1 MALRKT
7 TWAILAWTAVWIVG
21 IWALDPAATVGRGG
35 RLPPAW
41 VLFDLWA
48 IGFVVLGAIWNT
60 VRSGTGTGTGSG
72 SSRVRMEDRPVRWTT
87 WAILAWTVL
96 WIVLFG
102 IWALNPGQTF
112 PGEGPGQSRP
122 DIRLK
127 PPDFLLFVFWFVGFA
142 VLSAVWL
149 MTRWRSRGH
158 SKLTDHPAIGG
169 S

>member
-1 MALRKT
+1 MPLRKT
-7 TWAILAWTAVWIVG
+7 TWAILAWTALWIVG

-60 VRSGTGTGTGSG
+60 VPTGTGGG
-72 SSRVRMEDRPVRWTT
+72 ARRVRMEDRPMRRTT
-87 WAILAWTVL
+87 WAILGWTVL

-102 IWALNPGQTF
+102 IWALDPGHTF
-112 PGEGPGQSRP
+112 IGGGPGQPRP
-122 DIRLK
+122 DVRLK
-127 PPDFLLFVFWFVGFA
+127 PPDWLLFDFWLIGFA
-142 VLSAVWL
+142 VLSTIWL
-149 MTRWRSRGH
+149 GTRWSSGRH
-158 SKLTDHPAIGG
+158 SK